1 MAEGRIEKE
10 LNSVTRNPPSEYTA
24 TSEKDAF
31 HWAVTMQA
39 PIQTPYEGRALQL
52 SVSFPEAYP
61 FDAPKVAFTS
71 RVYHLNVDAKGE
83 IRLNTLQ
90 DKWAPNMNM
99 HETLL
104 SIHKLLI
111 EPNPASPADSEI
123 EKLWKSDREAYN
135 RKAMDTVR

>member
-1 MAEGRIEKE
+1 MAAGRIEKE
-10 LNSVTRNPPSEYTA
+10 LNSVIRNPPSEYTA
-24 TSEKDAF
+24 ALEKDAF
-31 HWAVTMQA
+31 HWAVTMHG
-39 PIQTPYEGRALQL
+39 PTQTPYEGRALQL
-52 SVSFPEAYP
+52 KVSFPEAYP

-90 DKWAPNMNM
+90 DKWAPNMNIP
-99 HETLL
+99 LL

-111 EPNPASPADSEI
+111 EPNPDYPADSEV

-135 RKAMDTVR
+135 RKAMDTIQ